1 MDKEKI
7 VSEIDE
13 ALRIG
18 SVSSRFEFVFFDKK
32 HAVKLPYE
40 TRALVKHKDGF
51 LEMAV
56 WCGKKYGWYING
68 KRHRE
73 DGPAFERA
81 NGDKA
86 WYINGEKLTEEEFDN
101 RKKPCIGK
109 KVVIDGIEYTLK

>member
-56 WCGKKYGWYING
+56 WCGKKYGWCDEGSYSNSGGIGGDITNDVAEFALNG
-68 KRHRE
+68 
-73 DGPAFERA
+73 
-81 NGDKA
+81 
-86 WYINGEKLTEEEFDN
+86 
-101 RKKPCIGK
+101 C
-109 KVVIDGIEYTLK
+109 

>member
-7 VSEIDE
+7 VLEIDK

-32 HAVKLPYE
+32 HANKLPDE

-56 WCGKKYGWYING
+56 WLGEKYGWCDEGSYCNSGGIGGDITNDVAEFALNG
-68 KRHRE
+68 
-73 DGPAFERA
+73 
-81 NGDKA
+81 
-86 WYINGEKLTEEEFDN
+86 
-101 RKKPCIGK
+101 C
-109 KVVIDGIEYTLK
+109 

>member
-7 VSEIDE
+7 VLEIDE

-51 LEMAV
+51 MEMAV
-56 WCGKKYGWYING
+56 WL
-68 KRHRE
+68 
-73 DGPAFERA
+73 
-81 NGDKA
+81 
-86 WYINGEKLTEEEFDN
+86 GEKHGWCDEGSYCHSDGFGGNITKDVAEFALN
-101 RKKPCIGK
+101 GC
-109 KVVIDGIEYTLK
+109 